1 MPDIGMIVLYSL
13 RATRFLTII
22 ITVHVPLNLS
32 YQFIVNFIAVCSCMY
47 YGTTA
52 PYTVYYV
59 VYTEDMSKADE
70 AVLTAKQN
78 ITVSQLE
85 TNEVGQ
91 ELASLL
97 NMASGLGLKSKVE
110 EIRQELS
117 QLHARAMI
125 GAVDY
130 AEKVSSNVMKE
141 HQDEMEKVKE
151 WISR

>member
-1 MPDIGMIVLYSL
+1 
-13 RATRFLTII
+13 
-22 ITVHVPLNLS
+22 
-32 YQFIVNFIAVCSCMY
+32 MY
-47 YGTTA
+47 YGTTVA
-52 PYTVYYV
+52 YTVYYV
-59 VYTEDMSKADE
+59 VYTEEMSEADE

-78 ITVSQLE
+78 ITVSQFE

-97 NMASGLGLKSKVE
+97 NRASGLELKSKVE

-117 QLHARAMI
+117 QLHARAMM

-130 AEKVSSNVMKE
+130 AEKVSSNVMEE